1 MNGKNPYL
9 YYGGKVLGF
18 FLSMAVLSFVVFYIA
33 RLAPGDPLVSY
44 YGERAEKMAPDER
57 AAATG
62 KLGLDD
68 PVSVQYIRWIRG
80 ALRGDFGISYKYKTD
95 VTQVIGGRIGNT
107 LLLGGTGFI
116 LIFVFSLLLG
126 ILCAWFEDRFPD
138 RVICKI
144 GTITSCIPEFWLSLV
159 LILIFAVNLHIL
171 PGSGAYTAGREGDIK
186 DRIWHLILPM
196 TIVVT
201 GHLWYYAFM
210 IRNKILE
217 EIRSDY
223 VLLAKAKGLSKRRIM
238 FRQCLRNV
246 MPAYLSIMA
255 ISVPHIMGGTYIIE
269 TVFSYPGIGTLSYE
283 SARFQDYNLL
293 MVLCMLSGGV
303 VILCNMAA
311 QTINE
316 LIDPRIRSGR
326 DNGIS
331 EVSGLGG

>member
-57 AAATG
+57 AAATK
-62 KLGLDD
+62 KLGLDN
-68 PVSVQYIRWIRG
+68 PVSVQYIRWIRR

-201 GHLWYYAFM
+201 
-210 IRNKILE
+210 
-217 EIRSDY
+217 
-223 VLLAKAKGLSKRRIM
+223 
-238 FRQCLRNV
+238 
-246 MPAYLSIMA
+246 
-255 ISVPHIMGGTYIIE
+255 
-269 TVFSYPGIGTLSYE
+269 
-283 SARFQDYNLL
+283 
-293 MVLCMLSGGV
+293 
-303 VILCNMAA
+303 
-311 QTINE
+311 
-316 LIDPRIRSGR
+316 
-326 DNGIS
+326 
-331 EVSGLGG
+331 